1 MALPAIMQ
9 AMEISRIGG
18 PEVLRAA
25 SRPVPQP
32 GTGEVL
38 IRVAAIGVCRPDS
51 LQRRGMHPPPPGASD
66 IPGLEVAGTVESLG
80 SGVTAWRAGDTVC
93 ALLPGGGYAQF
104 ATAAQEQVLPIPAN
118 WTAIEAATLPENA
131 FTAWE
136 NVFRRGRLAPG
147 ETILVHGG
155 TSGLGS
161 LTIML
166 ARAFGA
172 RALAT
177 AGTDAKCDACLR
189 IGAEAAFNYK
199 TGDWGP
205 AVLEKTGGRGV
216 DMVLDIVGRDYVQR
230 SLEVLA
236 TDGRIVHLATQ
247 GPDKLATIDM
257 RTLIQKRGTILASGL
272 RWRSPAEK
280 GEIARGLRE
289 RVWPLLPARSPV
301 FPLVDSVHPLAD
313 AAKVHEYFDGG
324 THTGKIVLVP

>member
-1 MALPAIMQ
+1 MALPATMKVV
-9 AMEISRIGG
+9 EITRVGP
-18 PEVLRAA
+18 PEVLRVA
-25 SRPVPQP
+25 SRPVPAP
-32 GTGEVL
+32 GAGEVL

-51 LQRRGMHPPPPGASD
+51 LQRQGMHPPPPGASD
-66 IPGLEVAGTVESLG
+66 IPGLEVAGSVESVG
-80 SGVTAWRAGDTVC
+80 SSVTAWRAGDAVC

-104 ATAAQEQVLPIPAN
+104 ATSAQEQVLPLPAN
-118 WTAIEAATLPENA
+118 WSATEAATLPENA

-136 NVFRRGRLAPG
+136 NVFRRGRLATG

-199 TGDWGP
+199 SGDWGR

-230 SLEVLA
+230 SLAVLA

-257 RTLIQKRGTILASGL
+257 RTLIQKRGTILASAL
-272 RWRSPAEK
+272 RWRSPEEK
-280 GEIARGLRE
+280 GVIARGLLE
-289 RVWPLLPARSPV
+289 QVWPLLAARSPIY
-301 FPLVDSVHPLAD
+301 PLVDSVHPLAD
-313 AAKVHEYFDGG
+313 AAKVHEYFDNGA
-324 THTGKIVLVP
+324 HVGKIVLIP

>member
-1 MALPAIMQ
+1 MALPATMNVV
-9 AMEISRIGG
+9 EITRIGP
-18 PEVLRAA
+18 PEVLRVA
-25 SRPVPQP
+25 SRPVPAP
-32 GTGEVL
+32 GAGEVL

-51 LQRRGMHPPPPGASD
+51 LQRQGMHPPPPGASD
-66 IPGLEVAGTVESLG
+66 IPGLEVAGSVESVG
-80 SGVTAWRAGDTVC
+80 AGVTAWRAGDAVC

-104 ATAAQEQVLPIPAN
+104 ATCAQEQVLPLPAN
-118 WTAIEAATLPENA
+118 WTATEAATLPENA

-136 NVFRRGRLAPG
+136 NVFRRGRLAAG
-147 ETILVHGG
+147 QTILVHGG

-177 AGTDAKCDACLR
+177 AGTDAKCEACLR

-199 TGDWGP
+199 AADWGP

-257 RTLIQKRGTILASGL
+257 RTLIQKRGTILASAL

-280 GEIARGLRE
+280 GVIARGLLE
-289 RVWPLLPARSPV
+289 QVWPLLPARSPIY
-301 FPLVDSVHPLAD
+301 PLVDSVHPLAD
-313 AAKVHEYFDGG
+313 AAKVHEYFDNGA
-324 THTGKIVLVP
+324 HVGKIVLVP